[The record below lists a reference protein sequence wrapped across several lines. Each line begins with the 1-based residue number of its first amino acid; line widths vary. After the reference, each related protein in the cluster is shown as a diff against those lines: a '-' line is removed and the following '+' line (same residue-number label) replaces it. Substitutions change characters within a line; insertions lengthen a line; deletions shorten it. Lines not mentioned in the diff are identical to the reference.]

1 MRRGNRTSKK
11 RKGKRTGQ
19 MRSSPVR
26 KVKLRIRLLAIERQK
41 KLLAEALDY
50 SYSMK
55 NVDYGAL
62 LETFNMNKRLRES
75 LFNFMR

>member
-26 KVKLRIRLLAIERQK
+26 KVKLRIRLMAIEKQK
-41 KLLAEALDY
+41 KD
-50 SYSMK
+50 M
-55 NVDYGAL
+55 G
-62 LETFNMNKRLRES
+62 
-75 LFNFMR
+75 